1 MTRFQRQIANCGET
15 RQVTTREVVEW
26 LVRSERDIEEVLS
39 ELAKWRYHVPKCRI
53 IYHDIGNADKVWS
66 GDLVGIRVVHLI
78 QKVRFAHIEAKSHC
92 PGITAPDST
101 SCKVAKGNRV

>member
-1 MTRFQRQIANCGET
+1 M
-15 RQVTTREVVEW
+15 TTREVVEW

-78 QKVRFAHIEAKSHC
+78 QKVRFAHIEAKSQSAYSPASAEC
-92 PGITAPDST
+92 CNG
-101 SCKVAKGNRV
+101 KVTKRHLE